1 MFFNGFDSV
10 KSVKICQINTSNNV
24 LFKTMS
30 IFIFLVNFCLSIFD
44 LIYTYNPGHVTEKSK
59 QLEWNSFTILK
70 YPKKIWLEGNGLVLT
85 FFRTQLFW
93 NIHLHCIWTH
103 TICNIS
109 RNVKIFIFS
118 TNRYHHCLLNV
129 FLSMYV
135 NFTHSVHA
143 RKSVVYVMKTD
154 SNNTSSFLRVQSKLH
169 RWCLWYRRRLYQWV

>member
-70 YPKKIWLEGNGLVLT
+70 YPKKIWLEGNGLVFT

-93 NIHLHCIWTH
+93 NIHWHCIWYTLF
-103 TICNIS
+103 
-109 RNVKIFIFS
+109 VIFQE
-118 TNRYHHCLLNV
+118 
-129 FLSMYV
+129 M
-135 NFTHSVHA
+135 
-143 RKSVVYVMKTD
+143 
-154 SNNTSSFLRVQSKLH
+154 
-169 RWCLWYRRRLYQWV
+169 LWYSYFLQIDITIASCMFFFQCM